1 MSDGGIPANVSSL
14 GLMLRLSQFACVH
27 ELSEPKLA
35 EIKRHLIGM
44 GDFDDALELVR
55 HQLAARIDRAANT
68 ANSARQALARNLER
82 LPAVSP
88 QWRATRRMY
97 LATMHREMPA
107 AVRRVVRGQ

>member
-1 MSDGGIPANVSSL
+1 MNDGGIPASVSSL
-14 GLMLRLSQFACVH
+14 GLMLRLSHFACVH

-82 LPAVSP
+82 THGRGT
-88 QWRATRRMY
+88 QWRAMRRMY
-97 LATMHREMPA
+97 LATMHREMSA
-107 AVRRVVRGQ
+107 AVRRAIRGQ